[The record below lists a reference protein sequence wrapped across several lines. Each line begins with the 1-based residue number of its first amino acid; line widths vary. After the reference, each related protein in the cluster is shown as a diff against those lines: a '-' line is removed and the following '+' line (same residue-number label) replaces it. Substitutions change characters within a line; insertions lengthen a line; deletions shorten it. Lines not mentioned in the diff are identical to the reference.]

1 MRDPDQEKRK
11 ARARLLALATP
22 GPREIP
28 PMNVEI
34 ETEALWVV
42 VFELE
47 ERLQAL
53 TKEIKRIRREL

>member
-1 MRDPDQEKRK
+1 
-11 ARARLLALATP
+11 
-22 GPREIP
+22 
-28 PMNVEI
+28 MNVEI